1 MSSNIFHDY
10 DIRGRYPSEV
20 NEAVF
25 YNLGEAFW
33 QVFKPGKVAIGRDA
47 RLSSDT
53 LFLYLASGLKK
64 NGVKVIDL
72 GRVSTPFCVWYTKHY
87 KTDTLVVTASH
98 NPKDFNGLKIY
109 SHKRGPIDKNSGLLK
124 IKEKF
129 DSLNFNPGAVDLKKS
144 IFKKHQPFDEYV
156 RFCAKNF
163 KISKSK
169 IKSVIDFSNG
179 ITGREYIAVLD
190 KLKANFTTLN
200 ETPNGN
206 FPAHEPNPLS
216 EESQKA
222 IKVFI
227 KSKKTDFGAVIDG
240 DGDRIVF
247 FDDKGEPVE
256 PSYLFSMLIDY
267 FADPRKN
274 KAVVR
279 TAALSKIIDETAK
292 AKGFK
297 TIITKVGHT
306 YVQRAMEQNK
316 AQIGGEKSGHYFF
329 KNAYYGDTTLF
340 AFLAVLKVLTSAK
353 KPLSELLS
361 PYKKYII
368 LPEINYPFY
377 GKIDKIMGE
386 VKEKFRGG
394 KISELDGISV
404 DFPDPAKLPKGDSGA
419 SYHFNLRKSNTAEG
433 VWRLTLEGP
442 SREKLNEIK
451 KEIEKILE

>member
-10 DIRGRYPSEV
+10 DIRGRYPGEV

-53 LFLYLASGLKK
+53 LFLYLAAGLKK

-72 GRVSTPFCVWYTKHY
+72 GKVSTPFCVWYTKHY

-109 SHKRGPIDKNSGLLK
+109 SHKRGPIDKNAGLLK
-124 IKEKF
+124 IKERF
-129 DSLNFNPGAVDLKKS
+129 DSLNFNPGAVDIKNPV
-144 IFKKHQPFDEYV
+144 FKKHQPFDEYV
-156 RFCAKNF
+156 SFHIKNF
-163 KISKSK
+163 KIPKSK

-179 ITGREYIAVLD
+179 IAGKEYTAVLD

-206 FPAHEPNPLS
+206 FPAHDPNPLA
-216 EESQKA
+216 ENSQKS

-227 KSKKTDFGAVIDG
+227 KSKKTDIGAVIDG

-247 FDDKGEPVE
+247 FDEKGESAE
-256 PSYLFSMLIDY
+256 PSYILALLIEY
-267 FADPRKN
+267 FADKKKN
-274 KAVVR
+274 KVVIR
-279 TAALSKIIDETAK
+279 NIALSKIIDEIAK
-292 AKGFK
+292 SNGFK
-297 TIITKVGHT
+297 VVVTKVGHT
-306 YVQRAMEQNK
+306 IVQTAMEKNK

-329 KNAYYGDTTLF
+329 KNFYYGDTTLF
-340 AFLAVLKVLTSAK
+340 AFLAVLKILTATK

-368 LPEINYPFY
+368 FPELNYSFQ
-377 GKIDKIMGE
+377 GKIDKIIGE
-386 VKEKFRGG
+386 IKEKFRSG
-394 KISELDGISV
+394 KIGELDGLSV
-404 DFPDPAKLPKGDSGA
+404 DFPD
-419 SYHFNLRKSNTAEG
+419 YHFNLRKSNTENM
-433 VWRLTLEGP
+433 WRLTLEGYN
-442 SREKLNEIK
+442 KDKMNEAR
-451 KEIEKILE
+451 KEVEKILE